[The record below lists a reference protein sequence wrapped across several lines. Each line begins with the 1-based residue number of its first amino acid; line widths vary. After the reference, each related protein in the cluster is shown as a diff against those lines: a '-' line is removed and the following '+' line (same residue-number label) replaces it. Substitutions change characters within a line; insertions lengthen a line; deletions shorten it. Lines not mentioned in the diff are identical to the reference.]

1 MKKLHLITYC
11 ITLVSGFFLVLQ
23 VSCQNAGPFV
33 FEGQIKGA
41 NESKLILNQ
50 LQGHKEFKISELTAG
65 KDGAFTLRLDEMPRA
80 GQYRLRID
88 PGSRNGIL
96 DFLFT
101 DEKHISFVTH
111 VNFLTD
117 SIRFAKS
124 KINDE
129 WYNYFRTKDE
139 YETRLSILEHL
150 LNIYP
155 ADDRFYP
162 EVIKEFNLLQDEL
175 EQKVG
180 LLITSFPNTLLARY
194 VSSDQSPRINT
205 ALSPE
210 ERQEFIRYNYLNNV
224 DFNDT
229 LLLYTDIF
237 PGKAL
242 SYIMLFRGQRLDR
255 DQQELEFI
263 KAADNLLPLAMMQ
276 PTVYN
281 YLLGYTIS
289 GFEQIGM
296 EKVLMYISENY
307 PVDETCISDQDS
319 GELQRRMEGYR
330 MLAPGNKAPGISTKD
345 INDKPYMLN
354 QDNAEHVLIV
364 FWASWCPHCTTM
376 LPDIKSLAVQ
386 LNSNAGPA
394 QSQPLKVV
402 SVSID
407 HDKDEYMDY
416 LNKHGFINESLS
428 RFWVN
433 ICDYQAWESK
443 VAEDYY
449 LYATPTMVL
458 VDQSGNI
465 VGKPSGIQ
473 ELIKLLG
480 I

>member
-11 ITLVSGFFLVLQ
+11 FTLVAGLFLVLQ

-41 NESKLILNQ
+41 SESKLILNQ
-50 LQGHKEFKISELTAG
+50 LLGHKEFNISEMTTG
-65 KDGAFTLRLDEMPRA
+65 EDGSFNLRLDEMPPT

-96 DFLFT
+96 DFLIT

-111 VNFLTD
+111 VDFLTD
-117 SIRFAKS
+117 SIRFSKS

-129 WYNYFRTKDE
+129 WYNYFRVKDE

-155 ADDRFYP
+155 NDDRFYP
-162 EVIKEFNLLQDEL
+162 EVVKEFNLLQDEL
-175 EQKVG
+175 EEKVNA
-180 LLITSFPNTLLARY
+180 LISRYPNTLLSKY
-194 VSSDQSPRINT
+194 LNSDQAPRINT
-205 ALSPE
+205 ALTPE
-210 ERQEFIRYNYLNNV
+210 ARQEFIRNNYLNHV

-242 SYIMLFRGQRLDR
+242 SYIMLYRGQRLDR
-255 DQQELEFI
+255 DQQEEEFI

-276 PTVYN
+276 PEVYN
-281 YLLGYTIS
+281 YLLEYTIS

-307 PVDETCISDQDS
+307 PVDESCISDQDS

-330 MLAPGNKAPGISTKD
+330 MLAPGNKAPEINTND
-345 INDKPYMLN
+345 INESPFILS
-354 QDNAEHVLIV
+354 QDSSEHVLIV
-364 FWASWCPHCTTM
+364 FWASWCPHCTAM
-376 LPDIKSLAVQ
+376 LPDIKALAVQ
-386 LNSNAGPA
+386 INANADPA

-407 HDKDEYMDY
+407 HDKDEYMGY
-416 LNKHGFINESLS
+416 LIKHELTNESVNQ
-428 RFWVN
+428 FWIN
-433 ICDYQAWESK
+433 ICDYKAWDSK
-443 VAEDYY
+443 IAEDYY

-473 ELIKLLG
+473 ELIKLLD